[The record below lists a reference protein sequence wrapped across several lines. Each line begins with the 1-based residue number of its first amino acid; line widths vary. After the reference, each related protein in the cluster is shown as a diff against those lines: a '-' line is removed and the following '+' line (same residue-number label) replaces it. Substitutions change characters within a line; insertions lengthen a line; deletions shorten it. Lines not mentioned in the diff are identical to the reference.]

1 MNCWSLLKTWDYNL
15 IPILEIIFI
24 RVGLLSILQHKV
36 MGNFLLMVQ
45 LITLTCFQNYLFSV
59 KRKSSENVIRPLDSR
74 TKDMCSNPDLV
85 VCTKP
90 SSQPLH
96 NP

>member
-1 MNCWSLLKTWDYNL
+1 MNRCE
-15 IPILEIIFI
+15 ILEYVYFQLKEKLTIRSGDEFSIDGSIDNFDLFAKVFIF
-24 RVGLLSILQHKV
+24 S
-36 MGNFLLMVQ
+36 
-45 LITLTCFQNYLFSV
+45 
-59 KRKSSENVIRPLDSR
+59 KRKSTEKVIRPLDSR
-74 TKDMCSNPDLV
+74 TKHICSNPGLV